1 MSQKLITQEQVL
13 KALNI
18 ESFRNLSKDKIM
30 EFVSL
35 IPNMDK
41 DVAISIINQFPAYAE
56 LASNM
61 VVQLNAMC
69 DTALKENSISQKE
82 AIEAYKLIL
91 DSLSEVL
98 KKDDISPE
106 ERDAITDKM
115 ILVADKISAKDTENK
130 EFINNILKY
139 GTPIIGGILILGA
152 TILGVNAKGTKIPT
166 LKGK

>member
-69 DTALKENSISQKE
+69 DAALKENSISQKE

-98 KKDDISPE
+98 KKEDISSE

-152 TILGVNAKGTKIPT
+152 AILGVNAKGTKIPT

>member
-69 DTALKENSISQKE
+69 DAALKENSISQKD

-152 TILGVNAKGTKIPT
+152 AILGVNAKGTKIPT

>member
-1 MSQKLITQEQVL
+1 
-13 KALNI
+13 
-18 ESFRNLSKDKIM
+18 
-30 EFVSL
+30 
-35 IPNMDK
+35 
-41 DVAISIINQFPAYAE
+41 
-56 LASNM
+56 
-61 VVQLNAMC
+61 MC
-69 DTALKENSISQKE
+69 DAALKENSISQKD

-152 TILGVNAKGTKIPT
+152 AILGVNAKGTKIPT

>member
-69 DTALKENSISQKE
+69 DAALKENSISQKD

-139 GTPIIGGILILGA
+139 GTPISGGILILGA
-152 TILGVNAKGTKIPT
+152 AILGVNAKGTKIPT

>member
-1 MSQKLITQEQVL
+1 
-13 KALNI
+13 
-18 ESFRNLSKDKIM
+18 
-30 EFVSL
+30 
-35 IPNMDK
+35 MDK

-69 DTALKENSISQKE
+69 DAALKENSISQKE

>member
-41 DVAISIINQFPAYAE
+41 DVAISIINQFLAYAE

-61 VVQLNAMC
+61 VAQLNTMC
-69 DTALKENSISQKE
+69 DAALKENSISQKE
-82 AIEAYKLIL
+82 VIESYKLIL

-98 KKDDISPE
+98 KKDNISPE
-106 ERDAITDKM
+106 ERAAITDKM

-139 GTPIIGGILILGA
+139 GTSIIGGVLILGA

-166 LKGK
+166 LKSK